1 VTIKRED
8 IKKLV
13 IQQMLQESIQ
23 EEGVQSWLSNALIGG
38 GKVAQRA
45 GEKIAP
51 EDPNFLNDLSLVAD
65 FIEMYRDKVKNTE
78 FYKKFFQPI
87 NEQYE
92 SQYLKQLK
100 AKKATLQD
108 LNSFVDE
115 LQKMDDPAIKRDL
128 GELSKSFK
136 AISKTTDIPRTAT
149 DSTSS
154 AISTQ
159 AAKNDPAKSTTTSS
173 TVTSPETIAPAPNP
187 NDVEVRGT
195 TVTMPAANIQV
206 KKPRTPR
213 TRNPQA
219 KVAAEETAEETAKE
233 IADMMKKQIAR
244 TLSSKDQTKL
254 IQLLMKNPQQAEK
267 AASGGAKPTT
277 RKTKVKEAIVE
288 EIYNLLTGETK

>member
-1 VTIKRED
+1 MTIKRED

-115 LQKMDDPAIKRDL
+115 LQKMNDPAIKRDL

-159 AAKNDPAKSTTTSS
+159 AAKNDPTKSTTTSS

-187 NDVEVRGT
+187 NDVEVKGT

-206 KKPRTPR
+206 KKPRT
-213 TRNPQA
+213 RNPQA
-219 KVAAEETAEETAKE
+219 KVAAEETAKE

-244 TLSSKDQTKL
+244 TLPPKDQTKL

-267 AASGGAKPTT
+267 AASVVVKPT

-288 EIYNLLTGETK
+288 EIYNLLTGKNK